1 MRKYNKILVAMK
13 LDEEDS
19 SVVKYA
25 ERICRMA
32 DAEEIHLFHVTE
44 EYDIPDKWCSVIEDD
59 MNCDTIRSKM
69 QELVKNAGADFGK
82 AQVFYEASDGD
93 ELRDALKYIKEKDI
107 DLVITQKVCG
117 GSKIPERLARK
128 APCSV
133 IFAPPHVSPTF
144 ENIFVALDFS
154 SYSKEALERAIA
166 FGKAAGAKQITLLH
180 VFAVPIGYYKSGH
193 SHEEFAEILKNNA
206 HEEFEKLKSSMDNGG
221 MEIKFI
227 VEMNDHPYRAI
238 VDTVHNKG
246 ADLLVVG
253 SRGRS
258 KTSAILLGSVT
269 ERIIEMCNVPIL
281 TVKKKGQGISIIEAM
296 FGI

>member
-19 SVVKYA
+19 SLVKYA
-25 ERICRMA
+25 SRICRMA
-32 DAEEIHLFHVTE
+32 DAEEVHFFHVTE
-44 EYDIPDKWCSVIEDD
+44 EYDIPDKWCSVIEGDAG
-59 MNCDTIRSKM
+59 CDTIRAKM
-69 QELVKNAGADFGK
+69 GELVKETGDDFGK
-82 AQVFYEASDGD
+82 AKVIFEASDGD

-133 IFAPPHVSPTF
+133 IFAPPHVDPLF
-144 ENIFVALDFS
+144 QNIFVAIDFS
-154 SYSKEALERAIA
+154 SYSKEALERALA
-166 FGKAAGAKQITLLH
+166 YGKAAGTQKITLLH

-193 SHEEFAEILKNNA
+193 TYEEFAEILRNNA
-206 HEEFEKLKSSMDNGG
+206 REEMEKLTAGIDSGG
-221 MEIKFI
+221 IEIDFQI
-227 VEMNDHPYRAI
+227 QMNEHPYRAI

-258 KTSAILLGSVT
+258 KTAAILLGSVT

-281 TVKKKGQGISIIEAM
+281 TVKKKGQGISIIDAM
-296 FGI
+296 FNI

>member
-13 LDEEDS
+13 LDEEDV
-19 SVVKYA
+19 SVAKYA
-25 ERICRMA
+25 ASISGMA
-32 DAEEIHLFHVTE
+32 DAEEVHFFHVTE
-44 EYDIPDKWCSVIEDD
+44 EFDIPDKWCSVVEED
-59 MNCDTIRSKM
+59 MNCDTMRSKM
-69 QELVKNAGADFGK
+69 QELVKKSGADFGK
-82 AQVFYEASDGD
+82 AQILYEASDGD

-117 GSKIPERLARK
+117 GPKIPERLARK

-133 IFAPPHVSPTF
+133 IFVPPHVSPTF
-144 ENIFVALDFS
+144 DNIFVALDFS

-166 FGKAAGAKQITLLH
+166 FGKAAGAKKITLLH

-193 SHEEFAEILKNNA
+193 TYEEFADIMKKNA
-206 HEEFEKLKSSMDNGG
+206 HEEFEELKNSMDIGG
-221 MEIKFI
+221 MEINFI
-227 VEMNDHPYRAI
+227 IEMNEHPYTAI

-258 KTSAILLGSVT
+258 KTAAILLGSVT

-281 TVKKKGQGISIIEAM
+281 TVKKKGQGISIIDAM
-296 FGI
+296 FNI